1 MVDVSASVVEE
12 RRSWIYYESVYFD
25 VNTSAHAKKSSKLI
39 MADL

>member
-12 RRSWIYYESVYFD
+12 RSWIYYESVYFV
-25 VNTSAHAKKSSKLI
+25 VNKSAHAKKSSKLI

>member
-12 RRSWIYYESVYFD
+12 RRSWIYYESVYFVD
-25 VNTSAHAKKSSKLI
+25 IKLAHAKKSSKLI